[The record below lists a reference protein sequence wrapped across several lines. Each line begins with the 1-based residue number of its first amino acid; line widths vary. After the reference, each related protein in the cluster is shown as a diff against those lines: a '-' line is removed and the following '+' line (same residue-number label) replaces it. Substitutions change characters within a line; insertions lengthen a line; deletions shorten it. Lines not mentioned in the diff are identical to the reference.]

1 MLYAIAD
8 YETTLQFR
16 DLNVTS
22 FGLVQISELWCNFTF
37 PPILNII
44 FVMFYMT
51 SAAITSD

>member
-8 YETTLQFR
+8 YETRLQFC

-22 FGLVQISELWCNFTF
+22 FGLVQTSELWCNFTF
-37 PPILNII
+37 PPILNTI

>member
-8 YETTLQFR
+8 YETRLQFC

-22 FGLVQISELWCNFTF
+22 FGLVQTSELWCNFTF
-37 PPILNII
+37 PLILNTI